1 MNVNLKPI
9 KEHSYSYM
17 DGFSIV
23 GKMPAHPDGCRQ
35 IDWETVKA
43 LVESRKYERIEV
55 GLAEDYGCT
64 KAVIVKDGKT
74 TIIENDA
81 GGFFGMSTWA
91 TPAVKLFEPNGQV
104 GLYEC
109 WILGDKSGFPL
120 WLRSMA
126 RE

>member
-1 MNVNLKPI
+1 MNANLKPI

-17 DGFSIV
+17 DGFSLA
-23 GKMPAHPDGCRQ
+23 GKMPEHPDGCRQ
-35 IDWETVKA
+35 MDWETVKA
-43 LVESRKYERIEV
+43 LVESRKYECIEV

-64 KAVIVKDGKT
+64 KAVVVKDGKT
-74 TIIENDA
+74 TIIENDV

-109 WILGDKSGFPL
+109 WILGYKSGFPL
-120 WLRSMA
+120 WLRNMA